1 MTKAGSLAV
10 YTGSHFAV
18 DFACGYLLN
27 AAYASGLFGASA
39 AAGAFLAYNTL
50 AFGLQALFG
59 ALWDGRDP
67 RGPGTAGCV
76 LLFPALLLA
85 GKSFP
90 AMVVLAGLGNALFH
104 VAGGMDSLLH
114 AGGKQWRSG
123 VFVSSGALGIS
134 AGCLAGKLKAVPSP
148 VVMAAVLVCAAAVLL
163 LGRPSEGK
171 DALPYAGKRG
181 LVTAPWPAVG
191 LCLVS
196 IAVRSWAGFLLVLDW
211 KTGVFL
217 TLLPAAAALTGKLAG
232 GFAADALGG
241 RTVGVSALLV
251 SLPLLVFG
259 SGVPVLCALGLAVFN
274 MTMPVTLCAVAGRLP
289 GQAGFAF
296 GLTTFA
302 LLVGYLLSL
311 TAPLPAGAV
320 RPVLAAAILLSAACL
335 LFAVPGGRAET

>member
-1 MTKAGSLAV
+1 MAKAGSLAV

-39 AAGAFLAYNTL
+39 AVGAFLAYNTL
-50 AFGLQALFG
+50 AFGLQSLFG
-59 ALWDGRDP
+59 ALWDGHDP
-67 RGPGTAGCV
+67 RVPGTAGCV

-85 GKSFP
+85 GKSLP

-104 VAGGMDSLLH
+104 VAGGMDSLLR

-134 AGCLAGKLKAVPSP
+134 TGCLAGKLKAVPSP
-148 VVMAAVLVCAAAVLL
+148 AVMAAVLVCVAAVIL
-163 LGRPSEGK
+163 LGRPSGK
-171 DALPYAGKRG
+171 NDAPPYAGKSG
-181 LVTAPWPAVG
+181 HANAPWLAVG

-196 IAVRSWAGFLLVLDW
+196 IVIRSWAGFLLILDW
-211 KTGVFL
+211 KRGIFL
-217 TLLPAAAALTGKLAG
+217 TLLPAAAAFMGKLMG

-241 RTVGVSALLV
+241 RTVGVAALLI

-259 SGVPVLCALGLAVFN
+259 SGVPALCALGLAIFN

-289 GQAGFAF
+289 GREGFAF
-296 GLTTFA
+296 GLTTLA

-320 RPVLAAAILLSAACL
+320 RPVPAAAILSSAICL
-335 LFAVPGGRAET
+335 FFAVPGGRAEA